1 MSKNKGEPTLEKID
15 DYNGNES
22 KQKRNIIRLVI
33 VLLLVFGAVL
43 TYLNQPT
50 QNELKKVEA
59 RIEELE
65 TRDKEIDETM
75 ILPDICTNVA
85 ECAKLSKEKAAITE
99 ELEGLY
105 EKWEELA

>member
-1 MSKNKGEPTLEKID
+1 
-15 DYNGNES
+15 
-22 KQKRNIIRLVI
+22 
-33 VLLLVFGAVL
+33 
-43 TYLNQPT
+43 
-50 QNELKKVEA
+50 NELKKVEA